1 MNNVSKYFLTFISSW
16 QCCMKRL
23 RNSFFALAS
32 LILIKHKG
40 IHNFFGLVALICAQ
54 TFSKQKSRPQATQ
67 HASTIQTA
75 AQNILELGE

>member
-1 MNNVSKYFLTFISSW
+1 MAV
-16 QCCMKRL
+16 CVKRL
-23 RNSFFALAS
+23 QIFFFALVS

-40 IHNFFGLVALICAQ
+40 IHNFSGLVALICAQ